1 MFPEAREREEVALYG
16 HEEKIQQ
23 YLELDARVKELTQER
38 DAIKQEL
45 QLAMSDAEIGRAQ
58 GYVVEWK
65 NQVRQTLDTARLKK
79 EQVEIYTNYLKPAQ
93 TVRVFKIKEV

>member
-1 MFPEAREREEVALYG
+1 MRKR
-16 HEEKIQQ
+16 IQQ

-45 QLAMSDAEIGRAQ
+45 QLALADAEIRRAQ

-65 NQVRQTLDTARLKK
+65 NQVRQTLDTKRLKK
-79 EQVEIYTNYLKPAQ
+79 EQAEIYTTILNLLK
-93 TVRVFKIKEV
+93 R